1 MLLRETKIIK
11 FPDTFKNDHSFLTYG
26 KGGIEYLRQNIYFI
40 KIERLNNF

>member
-26 KGGIEYLRQNIYFI
+26 KGGIEYLRQNIYFHKDR
-40 KIERLNNF
+40 KIE